1 MTLVWFLSSRRWRMR
16 VMVTAVF
23 IIVSVLLLASRRS
36 SVQMCIS
43 AASKFTGREVTNDA
57 EYHLVAGS
65 NEATLPLKTLLSRS
79 QNVITDGKLSASNSS
94 DSALSV
100 GSLHVSVLEKAKS
113 DEPLN
118 PYVEFYLQLGQL
130 ASEADRDPDS
140 ARQLSLLYTFY
151 PPVSPR
157 ERAQLMLTMDVFI
170 RTCENHKLT
179 YFLVGGTL
187 LGAYRHHG
195 MIPWDDDVD
204 IGLNVSQQGEVRRV
218 LGNIPGF
225 SLLAPD
231 DYQWKFYLSALPR
244 MEHSEYRWP
253 YLDLFWFTESETH
266 VLGLTEAV
274 QHLVFERQHILPLT
288 SVRWERW
295 MLPAPACLE
304 HVLMYEFDANTC
316 LSAGYSHK
324 LDYVLAGGFEVACS
338 ELYHVF
344 PFVFRQSDPLTKTV
358 VESRSVGNK

>member
-1 MTLVWFLSSRRWRMR
+1 
-16 VMVTAVF
+16 
-23 IIVSVLLLASRRS
+23 
-36 SVQMCIS
+36 
-43 AASKFTGREVTNDA
+43 
-57 EYHLVAGS
+57 
-65 NEATLPLKTLLSRS
+65 
-79 QNVITDGKLSASNSS
+79 
-94 DSALSV
+94 
-100 GSLHVSVLEKAKS
+100 
-113 DEPLN
+113 
-118 PYVEFYLQLGQL
+118 
-130 ASEADRDPDS
+130 
-140 ARQLSLLYTFY
+140 
-151 PPVSPR
+151 
-157 ERAQLMLTMDVFI
+157 MLTMDVFI

-204 IGLNVSQQGEVRRV
+204 IGLNVSQQGD
-218 LGNIPGF
+218 
-225 SLLAPD
+225 D

-304 HVLMYEFDANTC
+304 HVLMCKSNFC
-316 LSAGYSHK
+316 Q
-324 LDYVLAGGFEVACS
+324 CC
-338 ELYHVF
+338 
-344 PFVFRQSDPLTKTV
+344 
-358 VESRSVGNK
+358 VEEE